1 MDAFEAIGEPTR
13 RILIEL
19 LSEGERSAGELVS
32 HFDISFSAVSQ
43 QLRLLSEAGIVTVR
57 RQGRQRFYRLEP
69 DGLDPLAA
77 WTVKW
82 IVPVCPESIMSA
94 SVPAKLVSVHCDGFV
109 QAIC

>member
-77 WTVKW
+77 WTVKHARAFW
-82 IVPVCPESIMSA
+82 ER
-94 SVPAKLVSVHCDGFV
+94 KLRNLGSLLERVKDGT
-109 QAIC
+109 